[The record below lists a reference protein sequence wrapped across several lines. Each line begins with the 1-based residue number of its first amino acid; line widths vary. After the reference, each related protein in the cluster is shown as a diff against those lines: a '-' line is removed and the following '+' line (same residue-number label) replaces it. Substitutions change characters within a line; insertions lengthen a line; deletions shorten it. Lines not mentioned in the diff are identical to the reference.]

1 MYLIRMKHHN
11 AAIVFTT
18 KLIEYFQWIIY
29 YKDITKN
36 IYNTSEG
43 IKNKNIIH
51 NKNKC
56 TLNKIKEMLQ

>member
-18 KLIEYFQWIIY
+18 KLIEYFQWI
-29 YKDITKN
+29 